1 VQRIIAAHPCVWL
14 RPRGPN
20 GPSSAPEVF
29 AVAITS
35 GFVPRQFPDPTVP
48 VSEVSAAGALDPG
61 RSDLLVRARDYLCV
75 LARLGLDPRLR
86 VKADES
92 DVVQQSLLE
101 AHRDWDQFRGTTE
114 AERFAWLRQ
123 ILARNLSNLLR
134 DYTRARRDVTREWR
148 ADPAVEASSA
158 RLERWLAADQTTPG
172 AAAVREEESARVA
185 LALSELPEPQREAV
199 ILRHWHGRPVA
210 EIAAQLGTTPDA
222 VTGLLYRGLKA
233 LRVRLGTGE
242 ER

>member
-1 VQRIIAAHPCVWL
+1 MAVLTGLI
-14 RPRGPN
+14 PRQLSEPMVPLSEVGDVGSP
-20 GPSSAPEVF
+20 GPS
-29 AVAITS
+29 
-35 GFVPRQFPDPTVP
+35 R
-48 VSEVSAAGALDPG
+48 SEV
-61 RSDLLVRARDYLCV
+61 VTRARDYLRV

-86 VKADES
+86 AKVDES

-123 ILARNLSNLLR
+123 VLARNLSNLLR
-134 DYTRARRDVTREWR
+134 DYTRAKRDVTREWR
-148 ADPAVEASSA
+148 PDPALDASSV

-172 AAAVREEESARVA
+172 TAAVREEEAVRVA
-185 LALSELPEPQREAV
+185 LALSELPESQREAV

-210 EIAAQLGTTPDA
+210 EIAKELSTTPDA

-233 LRVRLGTGE
+233 LRVRLGKGE
-242 ER
+242 EL